1 MSRRSP
7 SEFHNYWGIATTVAD
22 LPNASGNIVVSGPLN
37 LQAGDI
43 AFVSGES
50 TLYLCTS
57 PGTVNN
63 GGDAVWAPLY
73 SGGDHFA
80 PKYVVGSSTDSQVS
94 FNVGGFFYFPDDGTG
109 NGIKAAIEA
118 ATTIEVGDIY
128 IRPGLY
134 DLSGYTTS
142 GELPFLLPVGCKVT
156 GAGNSTQILCA
167 LAPGGIATVFT
178 LFSGCELSNL
188 RIDLDDSLGTAGSGI
203 AAVEV
208 ATDDRAYCS
217 KLTISVLKNPTS
229 TSTVYQCL
237 TASGTGLLLLE
248 NCVFNIVGPTTVS
261 PDPSF
266 SGLASIRCACRLTVY
281 RCDFTSTDFGIVSL
295 DTQPNVLVDQCTVVS
310 NYCGVYAQGDLN
322 ITGATSIA
330 VNDPTKAVFGVILD
344 RGFNPCNLII
354 NGARISATNL
364 VPAASIAVRSN
375 ADTGQIVSSQITGP
389 TGIDTSTGTGPGH
402 TIGFNVITAIAGQ
415 EIVSALMDEVA
426 HNIFA

>member
-7 SEFHNYWGIATTVAD
+7 SEFHNYWGIAANANA
-22 LPNASGNIVVSGPLN
+22 LPNAPGNIVVDGPLN
-37 LQAGDI
+37 LQEGDL

-73 SGGDHFA
+73 SGSDHFA
-80 PKYVVGSSTDSQVS
+80 PKYVVGSQGDSQVS

-118 ATTIEVGDIY
+118 ATVEVGDIY
-128 IRPGLY
+128 IRSGLY
-134 DLSGYTTS
+134 DLSGYSAS
-142 GELPFLLPVGCKVT
+142 GELPFNLPVGCKIS
-156 GAGNSTQILCA
+156 GSGNTTQIVCS
-167 LAPGGIATVFT
+167 LAPGGIATIFS

-188 RIDLDDSLGTAGSGI
+188 RIDLDDTLGTAGSGTS
-203 AAVEV
+203 VV
-208 ATDDRAYCS
+208 DVVSDDRAYCS

-237 TASGTGLLLLE
+237 YASGSGLVLLE

-261 PDPSF
+261 PDPDF
-266 SGLASIRCACRLTVY
+266 SGLAAVRCLARLTAY
-281 RCDFTSTDFGIVSL
+281 RCDFWSTDFGIVGTY
-295 DTQPNVLVDQCTVVS
+295 TQQNILVDQCTIVS
-310 NYCGVYAQGDLN
+310 GYCGVYAKGDLN

-354 NGARISATNL
+354 NGARISAINL
-364 VPAASIAVRSN
+364 VPAASIGVSST
-375 ADTGQIVSSQITGP
+375 ADTGQIVSSTVTGP
-389 TGIDTSTGTGPGH
+389 TGIDTSAGLGAGH
-402 TIGFNVITAIAGQ
+402 TIGFNVITASAGQ